1 MPIVCSL
8 RWRSFL
14 TCSSSLIV
22 PRLSLLLLSAVVFGA
37 MTLRAHAQE
46 VLISEFMAANSSG
59 IKDDDGALSDW
70 IELYNTGQ
78 TAVSLAGWH
87 LSDDPSDLQQW
98 TFPDVTIPGQGFLV
112 VFASGTDRRDPARP
126 LHTNFKLGR
135 EGEFLALTRP
145 DGRTVASEFSPAFP
159 PQITDV
165 SYGTSMRAET
175 EDLVPARS
183 SGRVR
188 VPENDGVGRA
198 WVQPDF
204 DDANWANVE
213 LGVGFSRPEADEPG
227 PVGPLE
233 DVTQPGDLILGT
245 SNNSPGGEEVD
256 KAIDGT
262 SATKYLNFDKLNAG
276 FTVTPSK
283 GPTVVKGLRLT
294 SANDAPDRDPTS
306 YLLLGSND
314 GRTFTE
320 ISRGPIPDFPDRFF
334 SVEITFTNEVAYTQY
349 QLLFPTVR
357 NAAGAVAMQIAEV
370 EFLGQVGPAPLPFP
384 ELIRTSLEASM
395 FGRRSSAFLRV
406 PFTVQEV
413 RPREQLALHVR
424 YDDGFVAYLNGTEIA
439 RANAPALLA
448 FNSIAL
454 TNRSR
459 QAAVQ
464 PERFDL
470 SHATALIRP
479 GANMLAVQGLND
491 RVDSPDFLLEAELE
505 NTQISLQAA
514 GYFGTPTPGAVN
526 GLGARG
532 PLPDLL
538 VSPQRGFYEAPISV
552 TLSSPAEGASIRYT
566 TDGTPPSATNG
577 QVYSSPIRVDRTTIL
592 RAIAVADGWQPS
604 RVATHTYLFV
614 EDIVAQTRAT
624 TLASGFPT
632 TWKGQAPDYGLD
644 PRVAG
649 APGTDRYN
657 GKYTRSLKEDLKALP
672 SLSIVMKLDDL
683 FGTQGIYPNPN
694 NRGDLWERPT
704 SLELIDPTGREGFQA
719 DAGLRIQGGAFRRFD
734 LTLKKSFRVVFRDN
748 YGSTTLAYPLFGP
761 DAAQEFDN
769 FVLRANSNDAY
780 PYWSGRALYIRDAFA
795 MESARAMGMIA
806 PHTRFVHLYI
816 NGAYWGLYN
825 PVERPDA
832 AFSASYHGGDKDTWD
847 AINQDSVPDGNYD
860 AWNRMLAVLNEGMA
874 NTEVYQRIQGNNP
887 DGTRNP
893 AYEDLLDVE
902 NMIDYLILNFY
913 VGNTDWPQ
921 RNWWAGRNRDQG
933 DGFHFYP
940 WDTETALGVTGLDVD
955 RTGVADAVA
964 RPYAAARANADFRLH
979 FADRVYRHFS
989 PGGAFYVNPASPA
1002 WDPAQPQNNPPAA
1015 RFAALADQVRRAMV
1029 GESARWGDQMNTGP
1043 FTRDE
1048 HWEPERSGLLA
1059 DFFPRRSAVVLEQF
1073 RRAGLYPRTDPPVMN
1088 QRGGQVEQG
1097 FELALSAPQGVIY
1110 YTLDGSDPRVPVAIQ
1125 EASRQTL
1132 VGQTASKK
1140 ALVPSVANGGSQL
1153 GASWR
1158 GGAPF
1163 TDSQW
1168 RSGSGGVG
1176 YDQQTTYDAFIQM
1189 DLEGQMLNM
1198 NASVFIRIPFNY
1210 DGVGRDTLNY
1220 MVLRMRY
1227 DDGFVAFLNGRQ
1239 IASANAPSNLEW
1251 NSTADGSHD
1260 DSAAVLFEEFNADAG
1275 LAALQPGANILA
1287 IHGLNLS
1294 VSSSDVLIQ
1303 PELIVGE
1310 RHVSMGPVQAIPY
1323 TKPVLLHDLTTVKAR
1338 VLNGSEWS
1346 ALNEATFTVG
1356 NPALTLSE
1364 LHYHPADPSS
1374 EEIAAGILDA
1384 DDFEFIELL
1393 NYGTGTCDLSGLRFV
1408 TGIVFDFAGSP
1419 IRTLAPGARVLIVKN
1434 RAAFAMRYGSSL
1446 PVAGE
1451 YSGRLS
1457 NSGERLE
1464 LVAADG
1470 ETVLDFTYGTDAP
1483 WPEAADGDGPSL
1495 ERREPVGDPN
1505 APGSWQAS
1513 SAPGGSPG
1521 APGVLPALQVEI
1533 SAVSA
1538 SEVRLRF
1545 AQKASVGY
1553 TVYSANNLADGTW
1566 EVVGRG
1572 EPKSQDQ
1579 VVEVTLEVPPE
1590 EACRFFRVSVP

>member
-8 RWRSFL
+8 FRRSFL
-14 TCSSSLIV
+14 IWSSSF
-22 PRLSLLLLSAVVFGA
+22 LLSAVVFGT
-37 MTLRAHAQE
+37 MPLRSHAQDL
-46 VLISEFMAANSSG
+46 LISEFMAANSSG
-59 IKDDDGALSDW
+59 LKDEDGAFSDW
-70 IELYNTGQ
+70 IELYNGGQ
-78 TAVSLAGWH
+78 AAVSLTGWH
-87 LSDDPSDLQQW
+87 LSDNPGDLAQW
-98 TFPDVTIPGQGFLV
+98 TFPNVTVPGQGFLV
-112 VFASGTDRRDPARP
+112 VFASGKDRRDPARP

-135 EGEFLALTRP
+135 DGEFLALTRP
-145 DGRTVASEFSPAFP
+145 DGRTVASEFAPLFP

-175 EDLVPARS
+175 EYLIPAQSRA
-183 SGRVR
+183 RVL
-188 VPENDGVGRA
+188 VPENDGTGRA

-204 DDANWANVE
+204 DDPSWASVE

-233 DVTQPGDLILGT
+233 DVTVPGDLIIGT

-276 FTVTPSK
+276 FTVTPAK
-283 GPTVVKGLRLT
+283 GPTVVTGLRLT
-294 SANDAPDRDPTS
+294 SANDAPERDPTT

-320 ISRGPIPDFPDRFF
+320 ILRGPIPSFTSRFMT
-334 SVEITFTNEVAYTQY
+334 VELTFLNEVAYAQY

-370 EFLGQVGPAPLPFP
+370 EFLGQVGPAPLPFL
-384 ELIRTSLEASM
+384 ELIRTSLEGSM
-395 FGRRSSAFLRV
+395 FGRRSSAFLRI
-406 PFTVQEV
+406 PFTANDLH
-413 RPREQLALHVR
+413 PRERLALRVR
-424 YDDGFVAYLNGTEIA
+424 YDDGFVAYLNGTEVA
-439 RANAPALLA
+439 RANAPMLLA
-448 FNSIAL
+448 FNSTAL

-464 PERFDL
+464 VERFDL
-470 SHATALIRP
+470 SHAAALVRP
-479 GANMLAVQGLND
+479 GANVLAIQGLND
-491 RVDSPDFLLEAELE
+491 RADSPDFVLEAELE
-505 NTQISLQAA
+505 NTQISLQSA
-514 GYFGTPTPGAVN
+514 GYFGSPTPGAMN
-526 GLGARG
+526 GLGDRG

-538 VSPQRGFYEAPISV
+538 VTPQRGLYDAPVTV
-552 TLSSPAEGASIRYT
+552 TLSSPAEGATIRYT

-577 QVYSSPIRVDRTTIL
+577 QAYSSPIQVNRTTVL
-592 RAIAVADGWQPS
+592 RAAAFAEGWQPS
-604 RVATHTYLFV
+604 RVATHTYLFLDDV
-614 EDIVAQTRAT
+614 VAQTRAT

-632 TWKGQAPDYGLD
+632 TWKGQAADYGLD
-644 PRVAG
+644 PRVVG
-649 APGTDRYN
+649 APGTDRYS
-657 GKYTRSLKEDLKALP
+657 GKYSRSLKEDLRSLP
-672 SLSIVMKLDDL
+672 SMSIVMKVDDL
-683 FGTQGIYPNPN
+683 FGSQGIYSNPN

-748 YGSTTLAYPLFGP
+748 YGRTTLAYPLFGP

-795 MESARAMGMIA
+795 MESARAMGMVA

-816 NGAYWGLYN
+816 NGVYWGLYN

-832 AFSASYHGGDKDTWD
+832 AFSASYYGGDKDTWD

-874 NTEVYQRIQGNNP
+874 NTEVYQRIQGNDP

-902 NMIDYLILNFY
+902 NMIDYMILNFY
-913 VGNTDWPQ
+913 VGNTDWPH

-1002 WDPAQPQNNPPAA
+1002 WNPAQPENNRPAA
-1015 RFAALADQVRRAMV
+1015 CFAALADQVSRAMV

-1059 DFFPRRSAVVLEQF
+1059 NFFPRRSAVVLEQF

-1088 QRGGQVEQG
+1088 QRGGKVEPG
-1097 FELALSAPQGVIY
+1097 FELALSAPQGIIY
-1110 YTLDGSDPRVPVAIQ
+1110 YTLDGTDPRVPVAIQ
-1125 EASRQTL
+1125 EVSRRTL

-1140 ALVPSVANGGSQL
+1140 ALVPSTANGGSQI
-1153 GASWR
+1153 GTSWH

-1168 RSGSGGVG
+1168 LSASGGIG
-1176 YDQQTTYDAFIQM
+1176 YDTQTTYDAFIQM
-1189 DLEGQMLNM
+1189 ELEGQMLNQ

-1239 IASANAPSNLEW
+1239 IASANAPSNLQW
-1251 NSTADGSHD
+1251 NSTAAGSHD
-1260 DSAAVLFEEFNADAG
+1260 DSAAILFEEFDADAG
-1275 LAALQPGANILA
+1275 LTALQTGANILA
-1287 IHGLNLS
+1287 IHGLNVS
-1294 VSSSDVLIQ
+1294 VSSSDFLIQ

-1323 TKPVLLHDLTTVKAR
+1323 TKPIALHDLTTVKTR

-1346 ALNEATFTVG
+1346 ALNEATFTLG

-1374 EEIAAGILDA
+1374 AEIAAGFLDA
-1384 DDFEFIELL
+1384 DDFEFVELL
-1393 NYGTGTCDLSGLRFV
+1393 NGGTGTFDLSGLRFV
-1408 TGIVFDFAGSP
+1408 TGIEFDFANSS
-1419 IRTLAPGARVLIVKN
+1419 IRTLAPGARILIVKN
-1434 RAAFAMRYGSSL
+1434 RAAFALRYGPSL
-1446 PVAGE
+1446 LVAGE

-1464 LVAADG
+1464 LVGADD

-1495 ERREPVGDPN
+1495 ERKEPVGDPN
-1505 APGSWQAS
+1505 ATASWQAS
-1513 SAPGGSPG
+1513 AVSGGSPG
-1521 APGVLPALQVEI
+1521 AAGALPALQVEI
-1533 SAVSA
+1533 TAISAA
-1538 SEVRLRF
+1538 SFRLRF
-1545 AQKASVGY
+1545 DQKASLGY
-1553 TVYSANNLADGTW
+1553 TVYSANNLADDTW
-1566 EVVGRG
+1566 EVVQRG
-1572 EPKSQDQ
+1572 EPAPQDQ
-1579 VVEVTLEVPPE
+1579 LVEVIVEVLPE
-1590 EACRFFRVSVP
+1590 EACRFFRVSTP